1 MIMGSTFGGYSI
13 AYSGMHA
20 NQSALTVTSQN
31 LSNVNTDGY
40 SRQQINSAAKVTAI
54 SSQLSI
60 GAGVAVI
67 EVCRARNQLLDSTYH
82 DKNAAAS
89 YWSTKS
95 GMLTYAQE
103 ILDEFSAD
111 DGSGSNGLQQT
122 IQNFFD
128 SWEELAAD
136 AGSVTNRQA
145 VVEYAAT
152 LLAALSSIDEQLAAL
167 QQDACNSAG
176 DIVDDIN
183 SIATQVAALNRQIV
197 RDEAAGAE
205 TSDLRDQRDY
215 LLDQLSA
222 YVNFS
227 TQEQTNGA
235 VTVFIGGVALVS
247 NDKSCSLSLE
257 GDGSTAEPLVV
268 RWSDTGTKAGITGGT
283 LKACL
288 EDADQTGIAAINPG
302 LILDTDQDGQVYNYM
317 AGAASSLSNL
327 RQGLNT
333 FITTLAVKLNSLH
346 SAGTGLDGS
355 TGTDFFVAI
364 DASQALSL
372 SNIRVNPAISNDLNK
387 LAAGS
392 SGAAG
397 DNTVAAAICDLSSAA
412 IYTFDGL
419 SQDGTTF
426 YQSLIS
432 WLSTAGSD
440 ALGYYDTQTVLA
452 TQVDNQRQSISTVS
466 LDEEMSNMIVFQNA
480 YAAAARVLSVM
491 DSLLADLIAEFG

>member
-1 MIMGSTFGGYSI
+1 MGSTFGGYSI
-13 AYSGMHA
+13 AYSGMYA

-31 LSNVNTDGY
+31 MSNVNTDGY
-40 SRQQINSAAKVTAI
+40 SRQQIGSAEKVVAV
-54 SSQLSI
+54 SSQTSV
-60 GAGVAVI
+60 GAGVTVV
-67 EVCRARNQLLDSTYH
+67 EVSRARNQLLDSTYH

-111 DGSGSNGLQQT
+111 DGSGSDGLQQT

-128 SWEELAAD
+128 SWEELAGD
-136 AGSVTNRQA
+136 ASSVTNRQE

-152 LLAALSSIDEQLAAL
+152 LLDTLSSIDKQLAEL
-167 QQDACNSAG
+167 QQDTCDSAA

-183 SIATQVAALNRQIV
+183 SIATQVAALNLQIV
-197 RDEAAGAE
+197 RSEAADAE
-205 TSDLRDQRDY
+205 ASDLRDQRDY

-222 YVNFS
+222 YTNFS
-227 TQEQTNGA
+227 TQEQTNGS
-235 VTVFIGGVALVS
+235 VSVFIGGVALVS
-247 NDKSCSLSLE
+247 LDKSYKLSLE
-257 GDGSTAEPLVV
+257 GDGSTADPLVV
-268 RWSDTGTKAGITGGT
+268 RWADTGTKASITDGT

-288 EDADQTGIAAINPG
+288 EDADQTGIGAIDPE
-302 LILDTDQDGQVYNYM
+302 LILDTDQDGKVYNYT
-317 AGAASSLSNL
+317 ASATSSLSNL

-333 FITTLAVKLNSLH
+333 LITTLAVKLNSLH
-346 SAGTGLDGS
+346 SAGIGLDGS

-364 DASQALSL
+364 DTSQALSIT
-372 SNIRVNPAISNDLNK
+372 NIQVNPAITSDLNK

-397 DNTVAAAICDLSSAA
+397 DNTVAAAICDLSSAD

-419 SQDGTTF
+419 SQDGTAF

-440 ALGYYDTQTVLA
+440 ASDYYDTQSALA

-466 LDEEMSNMIVFQNA
+466 LDEEMSNMITFQNA
-480 YAAAARVLSVM
+480 YAASARILSVV
-491 DSLLADLIAEFG
+491 DGLLDGLIEELG

>member
-1 MIMGSTFGGYSI
+1 MGSTFGGYSI
-13 AYSGMHA
+13 AYSGMYA

-31 LSNVNTDGY
+31 LSNVNTSGY
-40 SRQQINSAAKVTAI
+40 SRQQINSAEKIVPI
-54 SSQLSI
+54 SSQTSI
-60 GAGVAVI
+60 GAGVAVV

-82 DKNAAAS
+82 DKNASAS

-103 ILDEFSAD
+103 ILDEFSAT
-111 DGSGSNGLQQT
+111 DGSGSDGLQQT

-128 SWEELAAD
+128 SWEELAGD
-136 AGSVTNRQA
+136 AGNIANRQA

-152 LLAALSSIDEQLAAL
+152 LLDTLSSIDEQLAAL
-167 QQDACNSAG
+167 QQDACNSAA

-183 SIATQVAALNRQIV
+183 SIATQVAALNLQIV
-197 RDEAAGAE
+197 RAEAADAE
-205 TSDLRDQRDY
+205 ASDLRDQRDY
-215 LLDQLSA
+215 LLDQLSD

-227 TQEQTNGA
+227 TQEQANGS

-247 NDKSCSLSLE
+247 LNKSYELSLA
-257 GDGSTAEPLVV
+257 GDGSTADPLVV
-268 RWSDTGTKAGITGGT
+268 RWADTGTRASITNGT

-288 EDADQTGIAAINPG
+288 EDADQTGIGAIDPE
-302 LILDTDQDGQVYNYM
+302 LILDMDQDGKVYTYT
-317 AGAASSLSNL
+317 ASATSSLSNL

-333 FITTLAVKLNSLH
+333 LITTLAVKLNSLH

-364 DASQALSL
+364 DSSQPLS
-372 SNIRVNPAISNDLNK
+372 STNIQVNPAIVSDLNK
-387 LAAGS
+387 LAAGA

-397 DNTVAAAICDLSSAA
+397 DNTVAAAICDLSSAN
-412 IYTFDGL
+412 IYTFGGL
-419 SQDGTTF
+419 SQDSTGF

-440 ALGYYDTQTVLA
+440 AADYYDTQSALA

-466 LDEEMSNMIVFQNA
+466 LDEEMSNMITFQNA
-480 YAAAARVLSVM
+480 YAASARVLSVM
-491 DSLLADLIAEFG
+491 DGLLADLIAELG